1 MKADA
6 FRAATQE
13 AGGLKSLVE
22 AFKQSKQCL
31 SGFQITYPNWADI
44 LRQFTQCIF
53 EGVAGVRCQRTAYV
67 EGLCDTH
74 HAAKLPPAKT
84 RCSDIEC
91 SSGEPGVRKGRKV
104 GRCQPCLDAF
114 ELIVNAQAARFTP
127 AEPPT
132 KRRKKG

>member
-1 MKADA
+1 MTPEA
-6 FRAATQE
+6 FRAATQK

-22 AFKQSKQCL
+22 AFKRSKQCL
-31 SGFQITYPNWADI
+31 SCFQITYPIWADM

-84 RCSDIEC
+84 RCSNSEC
-91 SSGEPGVRKGRKV
+91 TSGEPGVRKYRQV
-104 GRCQPCLDAF
+104 GRCQPCLDAMD
-114 ELIVNAQAARFTP
+114 VAAKRKAAETP
-127 AEPPT
+127 AVGLPS
-132 KRRKKG
+132 KRQKR